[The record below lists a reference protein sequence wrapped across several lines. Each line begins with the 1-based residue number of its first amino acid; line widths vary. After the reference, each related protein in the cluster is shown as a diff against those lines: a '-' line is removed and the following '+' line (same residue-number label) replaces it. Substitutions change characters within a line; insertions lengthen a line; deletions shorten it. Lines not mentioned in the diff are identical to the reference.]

1 MLNFV
6 IGRLLQAAIVLML
19 LTLLVFS
26 LLRLVPGDPILQILG
41 PYAEQQTMDDMR
53 EQLGFNQPVPEQYA
67 TWLGK
72 VVRGDLGESI
82 ISRQPVSETL
92 KWRIPVT
99 AQIALGAWAVSMV
112 IGLPAGIISAL
123 NRNRWPDYASSVLA
137 VTGIAM
143 PSFWLAIML
152 MQVFAV
158 RLHWVPTSGFVS
170 PTTDFWQSMKLSI
183 LPWFV
188 AGIGGAAILM
198 RQTRSALLEVLGQDY
213 IRTAKAKGLAERIV
227 IMRHA
232 MKNAMIPVL
241 TIVGLGVGSLLA
253 GTVIVEFV
261 FGIPGMGRLL
271 IESLLSHD
279 YPVIQGIVLVVGIC
293 VVMSTL
299 LVDIAYGWLDPRIRF
314 T

>member
-1 MLNFV
+1 VLNFV
-6 IGRLLQAAIVLML
+6 LSRLLQAAVVLML

-41 PYAEQQTMDDMR
+41 PYAERETMEEMR
-53 EQLGFNQPVPEQYA
+53 EQLGFNQPVPEQYV

-82 ISRQPVSETL
+82 IGRQPVTETL

-112 IGLPAGIISAL
+112 IGLPAGIIAAL
-123 NRNRWPDYASSVLA
+123 NRNRWPDYLSSIIA
-137 VTGIAM
+137 VVGIAM
-143 PSFWLAIML
+143 PSFWLAIIL
-152 MQVFAV
+152 ILIFSV
-158 RLHWVPTSGFVS
+158 HYHIVPTSGFVS
-170 PTTDFWQSMKLSI
+170 PTTDFWRSMRLSI

-198 RQTRSALLEVLGQDY
+198 RQTRSALLEVLSQDY
-213 IRTAKAKGLAERIV
+213 IRTAKAKGLAERVV

-241 TIVGLGVGSLLA
+241 TIVGLGVGNLLA

-271 IESLLSHD
+271 IESLLTHD
-279 YPVIQGIVLVVGIC
+279 YPVIQGVVLVVGIC

>member
-1 MLNFV
+1 M
-6 IGRLLQAAIVLML
+6 ML

-41 PYAEQQTMDDMR
+41 PYAEQQTMDEMR

-72 VVRGDLGESI
+72 VARGDLGESI

-123 NRNRWPDYASSVLA
+123 NRNRWPDYSSSVLA
-137 VTGIAM
+137 VAGIAV

-152 MQVFAV
+152 MQFFAV

-241 TIVGLGVGSLLA
+241 TIIGLGVGNLLA

>member
-1 MLNFV
+1 VLNFV
-6 IGRLLQAAIVLML
+6 IGRLLQAAIVILL

-41 PYAEQQTMDDMR
+41 PYAEQQTMDDLR

-72 VVRGDLGESI
+72 VVRGNLGESI
-82 ISRQPVSETL
+82 ISREPVTKTL
-92 KWRIPVT
+92 KWRIPIT
-99 AQIALGAWAVSMV
+99 AQVALGAWAVSMV
-112 IGLPAGIISAL
+112 IGLPTGILAAL
-123 NRNRWPDYASSVLA
+123 NRNRWPDYLSSVLA
-137 VTGIAM
+137 VTGIAI
-143 PSFWLAIML
+143 PSFWLAIIL
-152 MQVFAV
+152 VLIFSV
-158 RLHWVPTSGFVS
+158 HFNVLPTSGFVS
-170 PTTDFWQSMKLSI
+170 PTTDFWESIRLSI

-241 TIVGLGVGSLLA
+241 TIVGLGVGNLLA
-253 GTVIVEFV
+253 GTAIVELV

-271 IESLLSHD
+271 IESLLAHD
-279 YPVIQGIVLVVGIC
+279 YPVIQGVVLVVGTC

>member
-1 MLNFV
+1 VLNFV

>member
-1 MLNFV
+1 VLNFV
-6 IGRLLQAAIVLML
+6 IGRLLQAVIVLML

-41 PYAEQQTMDDMR
+41 PYAEQQTMDDLR

-82 ISRQPVSETL
+82 ISRQSVSETL

-123 NRNRWPDYASSVLA
+123 NRNRWPDYSSSVLA
-137 VTGIAM
+137 VAGIAM

-152 MQVFAV
+152 MQFFAV

-170 PTTDFWQSMKLSI
+170 PTTDFWRSMRLSI
-183 LPWFV
+183 LPWSV
-188 AGIGGAAILM
+188 AGIGGAALLM

-241 TIVGLGVGSLLA
+241 TIVGLGVGNLLA

>member
-1 MLNFV
+1 
-6 IGRLLQAAIVLML
+6 
-19 LTLLVFS
+19 
-26 LLRLVPGDPILQILG
+26 
-41 PYAEQQTMDDMR
+41 
-53 EQLGFNQPVPEQYA
+53 
-67 TWLGK
+67 
-72 VVRGDLGESI
+72 
-82 ISRQPVSETL
+82 VSETL

-123 NRNRWPDYASSVLA
+123 NRNRWPDYSSSVLA
-137 VTGIAM
+137 VAGIAV

-152 MQVFAV
+152 MQFFAV

-261 FGIPGMGRLL
+261 FGIPGGPSPSIAFIARL
-271 IESLLSHD
+271 
-279 YPVIQGIVLVVGIC
+279 PR
-293 VVMSTL
+293 
-299 LVDIAYGWLDPRIRF
+299 DPGSSSSWVYAS
-314 T
+314 